1 MTRETLL
8 LLAAD
13 AMLVVHALFVA
24 FVVLGLVLIIAGGL
38 RRWQWV
44 HNRWFRVIHL
54 LAIAIVV
61 LQSWLGIV
69 CPLTTWEMSL
79 RRAAGQSTYDGTF
92 ISHWVGQLLYYQ
104 APPWAFI
111 AAYTVFGALVLLSWW
126 LVPPG
131 FRRRA

>member
-1 MTRETLL
+1 MTKETLL

-24 FVVLGLVLIIAGGL
+24 FVVFGLVLIIAGGL

-54 LAIAIVV
+54 LAIAIVM

-79 RRAAGQSTYDGTF
+79 RRAAGQGTYDGTF

-104 APPWAFI
+104 APPWVFI
-111 AAYTVFGALVLLSWW
+111 AAYSLFGAMVLLSWW

-131 FRRRA
+131 TRRQP